1 MVRTHEHSSRRV
13 RVHAHTTCVITWC
26 SVDRKISDQIYSIY
40 SKHKPLSA
48 PAMEHTYTETD
59 RQTERHT
66 LTHTHTHTQ
75 TQTHHNSLIPPNN
88 KRVHYK
94 KRKEILRS

>member
-1 MVRTHEHSSRRV
+1 
-13 RVHAHTTCVITWC
+13 
-26 SVDRKISDQIYSIY
+26 
-40 SKHKPLSA
+40 
-48 PAMEHTYTETD
+48 MEHTYTETD
-59 RQTERHT
+59 RQTERQT

-94 KRKEILRS
+94 GRKETPRS